1 MLPSRRNRRVR
12 RVLPG
17 LGLSLGYTILYL
29 GLIVL
34 LPLAALFLRSAT
46 LGGSGFWDVITLPG
60 VLSACRFSL
69 LASLAAAAVNI
80 VFGLLVAWVLARYT
94 FPGKRVLDAL
104 IDLPFAL
111 PTAVAGIA
119 LTMLYSGRGWLGSAL
134 QDIGFR
140 YPWPS
145 WRGFAESFWPIEWTW
160 YSKIALAPLGVIIAL
175 MFVGLPF
182 VVRTVQPVLE
192 DMSREMEEAAAT
204 LGATRRQTFL
214 MVILPQIWPALLT
227 GFALAFARGLGEY
240 GSVIFISG
248 NRPDTQI
255 APHVIIS
262 MIEMNE
268 TGNYADATAVALL
281 LVLASFAILFA
292 INVLQRLTSDR
303 AGGGETAAPVA
314 MPLPSTT
321 ESPLVR
327 RLLIGLALCF
337 LAFFLVLPLLVV
349 FYEALREGFG
359 VYAGAVTDPKTWD
372 AIELTLLTAAIA
384 VPLNTVFGI
393 AAAWC
398 VTKFEFRGKS
408 LLTTLI
414 DMPFSI
420 SPVVAGLC
428 LVLLFGTRGLFGSWI
443 NQQYVI
449 PLGFTEIEFT
459 LRIIYALPGIIL
471 ATVFITFPFV
481 ARELIPLMQAQG
493 TDEEQ
498 AARVLGAGGWQIFWR
513 VTVPNIKWGLLY
525 GVILCN
531 ARAMGEF
538 GAVYV
543 VSAGFSDQ
551 ITLPLRVERVYTATL
566 VSIAPAFAVA
576 SLLGLLAVVT
586 LVVKTLVEWRFR
598 RDLVAT
604 SPRGDARA

>member
-1 MLPSRRNRRVR
+1 MLPSRRNR

-17 LGLSLGYTILYL
+17 LGLSLGYTVLYL

-46 LGGSGFWDVITLPG
+46 LGWSGFWNVITLDG
-60 VLSACRFSL
+60 VLSAVRFSL
-69 LASLAAAAVNI
+69 LASLAAATVNI
-80 VFGLLVAWVLARYT
+80 VCGLLVAWVLARYT
-94 FPGKRVLDAL
+94 FPGKRIIDAL

-134 QDIGFR
+134 EQIGFR

-145 WRGFAESFWPIEWTW
+145 WRGFAESWWPLEWTW
-160 YSKIALAPLGVIIAL
+160 YSKIALAPLGVIVAL

-192 DMSREMEEAAAT
+192 DMSRDMEEAAAT

-214 MVILPQIWPALLT
+214 RIILPQVWPALLT

-281 LVLASFAILFA
+281 LVLASFAILLA
-292 INVLQRLTSDR
+292 INLLQRLTSAR
-303 AGGGETAAPVA
+303 AGGGETAEPHAMLAPA
-314 MPLPSTT
+314 ATT

-327 RLLIGLALCF
+327 RLLIGLALAF
-337 LAFFLVLPLLVV
+337 LGFFLVLPLLVV
-349 FYEALREGFG
+349 FYEALREGWS
-359 VYAGAVTDPKTWD
+359 VYAGAISDPGTWE

-428 LVLLFGTRGLFGSWI
+428 LVLLFGTHGLFGPWI
-443 NQQYVI
+443 NQEYII

-498 AARVLGAGGWQIFWR
+498 SARVLGAGGWQIFWR
-513 VTVPNIKWGLLY
+513 VTLPNIKWGLLY

-598 RDLVAT
+598 RDL
-604 SPRGDARA
+604 AR